1 MDVFDVLKAIGMF
14 TGFLSNAMNV
24 IEKLL
29 QLFRKTK
36 KNNDRT
42 NPRK

>member
-24 IEKLL
+24 VEKLQKL
-29 QLFRKTK
+29 YRKTK
-36 KNNDRT
+36 KT
-42 NPRK
+42 TTAL